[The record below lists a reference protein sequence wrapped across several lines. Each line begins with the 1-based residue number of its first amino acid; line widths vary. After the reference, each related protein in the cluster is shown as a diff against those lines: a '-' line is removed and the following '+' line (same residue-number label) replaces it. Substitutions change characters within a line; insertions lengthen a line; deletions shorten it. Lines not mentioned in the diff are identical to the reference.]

1 MVRKDSAN
9 YSKGKLAV
17 GYGVIALLIGAIVY
31 LYISEWRQL
40 EKLEQEVKHIN
51 VLRQKVH
58 DAYAK
63 KLELAMYGETI
74 LEWEATDTLRYRS
87 KRLQLDSLLCEFKQ
101 DYPPHRLDSLR
112 RLLGDKEKQLFNIW
126 SLLQVQD
133 TLNEQLASRVPIIAY
148 KSTQEPSK
156 KSGGFLGL
164 FKKKK
169 KSATTTSTMLYTLNK
184 DVIERQRKQAREL
197 DAFADSLVTYNNVLN
212 HQLEEII
219 SQMDATIQQDLLGRE

>member
-1 MVRKDSAN
+1 MVYNSHLIKTQKLYLRILKYLCSKIEFIMVRKDSAN

-112 RLLGDKEKQLFNIW
+112 RLLEDKEKQLFNIW
-126 SLLQVQD
+126 TLLQV
-133 TLNEQLASRVPIIAY
+133 
-148 KSTQEPSK
+148 
-156 KSGGFLGL
+156 
-164 FKKKK
+164 
-169 KSATTTSTMLYTLNK
+169 
-184 DVIERQRKQAREL
+184 
-197 DAFADSLVTYNNVLN
+197 
-212 HQLEEII
+212 
-219 SQMDATIQQDLLGRE
+219 

>member
-1 MVRKDSAN
+1 MIRKDSVN
-9 YSKGKLAV
+9 YSKGKLTV

-112 RLLGDKEKQLFNIW
+112 RLLEDKESQLFNNTFDEFDW
-126 SLLQVQD
+126 EKR
-133 TLNEQLASRVPIIAY
+133 NPLAFAR
-148 KSTQEPSK
+148 
-156 KSGGFLGL
+156 GFLL
-164 FKKKK
+164 
-169 KSATTTSTMLYTLNK
+169 TTAPIFIKY
-184 DVIERQRKQAREL
+184 D
-197 DAFADSLVTYNNVLN
+197 F
-212 HQLEEII
+212 
-219 SQMDATIQQDLLGRE
+219 

>member
-87 KRLQLDSLLCEFKQ
+87 KDYNSTVYCASL
-101 DYPPHRLDSLR
+101 
-112 RLLGDKEKQLFNIW
+112 
-126 SLLQVQD
+126 
-133 TLNEQLASRVPIIAY
+133 SRTIRHTDWIAY
-148 KSTQEPSK
+148 GDCWKIKRNSYSTF
-156 KSGGFLGL
+156 GH
-164 FKKKK
+164 
-169 KSATTTSTMLYTLNK
+169 YCRYR
-184 DVIERQRKQAREL
+184 IR
-197 DAFADSLVTYNNVLN
+197 
-212 HQLEEII
+212 
-219 SQMDATIQQDLLGRE
+219 